1 MASTNRLSPIPH
13 PPTKPVVGNMLSLDS
28 TAPVQNLARLA
39 KELGPIFWLDMMGA
53 PLVIVSGH
61 DLVEELSDE
70 KRFDKAVRGPLRR
83 VRAVAGDGLF
93 TADTNEPNWSKAH
106 NILLQPF
113 GNRAMQS
120 YHPSMVDIADQLV
133 KKWERLNGDEEI
145 DVVHDMTA
153 LTLDTIGLCGFDYR
167 FNSFYRRDYHPF
179 VESLVRSLE
188 TIMMIRGLP
197 MENWWMQRRRRDLAA
212 DVAFMN
218 KMVDEIVAERRKNA
232 EAAEDKKDM
241 LGAMMTGVDR
251 ATGEQLDDVN
261 IRYQINTFLI
271 AGHETTSG
279 LLSCAL
285 YALLKHPEVL
295 RKAYEEVD
303 RVLGPDIEAKPT
315 YQQVTQLTYI
325 TQILKE
331 ALRLWPPAPAYGIS
345 PLSDET
351 IGGKYKLKK
360 NTFITVL
367 VLALHRDPSVWGP
380 NPDAFDPENF
390 SREAEV
396 ARPVNAWKPF
406 GNGQRACIGRGFAMH
421 EAALAIGMILQRFKL
436 IDVNRYQMVLKETL
450 TIKPDGFKIK
460 VRPRTEKD
468 RGAYA
473 GRTTAAAAAV
483 STSAPAPRTRTRPGH
498 NTPLLVLYGSN
509 LGTAEELATRV
520 ADLAEVNGFATRLAP
535 LDDFVGKLPEQGG
548 VLIFCASYNGAPP
561 DNATQ
566 FIKWLGSELPKDA
579 FAKVRYA
586 VFGCGNSDWF
596 ATYQSIPRF
605 IDERLTAHGASNAY
619 VRGEGDARD
628 DLDGQF
634 EAWFAKLR
642 PLAVKQFGIDSNFD
656 RSADDEPLYRI
667 EPVAPSAVNAIA
679 ALGGVAPMKVLDNT
693 ELQNKV
699 GANASDRSTRHIEV
713 QLPPGT
719 SYRVGDHL
727 SVVPRNDPALVDAV
741 ARRFGFLPADQI
753 RLQVAEGRRAQ
764 LPIGDTVSVGRLL
777 TDFVELQQVATRKQI
792 QIMSEHTRCPVTK
805 PKLLA
810 YVGDDAAATE
820 RYRSDILGKRKS
832 VFDLLEEHPACEL
845 PFHAYLEMLSL
856 LAPRY
861 YSISSSPSV
870 DPSRCSLTA
879 AVVEGPASSGRGLYK
894 GICSNYLAGRRA
906 GETIHAT
913 VRETKAGFRLPD
925 DTSVPIIMIGPGT
938 GLAPFRGFLQ
948 QRAAL
953 KAKGATLGPALLFF
967 GCRHPDQDYLY
978 ADELKA
984 FAADGIA
991 ELHTA
996 FSRAEGPKTYVQH
1009 LIAAQK
1015 ERVWS
1020 LIEHGAIVYVCGD
1033 GGKME
1038 PDVKAAL
1045 VAIYRER
1052 SGADAAA
1059 GMRWIDDLGT
1069 KNRYVLDVWAGG

>member
-28 TAPVQNLARLA
+28 TAPVQHLVRLT

-61 DLVEELSDE
+61 DLVAELSDE
-70 KRFDKAVRGPLRR
+70 KRFDKAVRGSLRR
-83 VRAVAGDGLF
+83 VRAVGGDGLF
-93 TADTNEPNWSKAH
+93 TADTSEPNWSKAH

-120 YHPSMVDIADQLV
+120 YHPSMVDIAEQLV

-188 TIMMIRGLP
+188 TIMMTRGIPL
-197 MENWWMQRRRRDLAA
+197 EGIWLKKRRQELAQ

-232 EAAEDKKDM
+232 EAAEAKKDM

-251 ATGEQLDDVN
+251 STGEQLDDVN

-279 LLSCAL
+279 LLSCTL

-295 RKAYEEVD
+295 KKAYEEVD
-303 RVLGPDIEAKPT
+303 RVLGPDIDARPT

-331 ALRLWPPAPAYGIS
+331 ALRLWPPAPAYGIA
-345 PLSDET
+345 PLKDET

-360 NTFITVL
+360 NTFITIL
-367 VLALHRDPSVWGP
+367 VMALHRDPSVWGP

-390 SREAEV
+390 SREAEA

-436 IDVNRYQMVLKETL
+436 VDVNRYQMHLKETL

-460 VRPRTEKD
+460 VRPRADKE

-473 GRTTAAAAAV
+473 GRATATAAV
-483 STSAPAPRTRTRPGH
+483 STTAAPAARTRPGH

-520 ADLAEVNGFATRLAP
+520 ADLAEVNGFSTKLAA

-561 DNATQ
+561 DNATE
-566 FIKWLGSELPKDA
+566 FVKWLGSDLPKDA
-579 FAKVRYA
+579 LAKVRYA
-586 VFGCGNSDWF
+586 VFGCGNSDWL

-605 IDERLTAHGASNAY
+605 IDEQLAAHGASNAF

-634 EAWFAKLR
+634 ESWFAKLR
-642 PLAVKQFGIDSNFD
+642 PLAVKQLGIDTSFD

-667 EPVAPSAVNAIA
+667 EPVAPTAVNTIV
-679 ALGGVAPMKVLDNT
+679 ALGGVAPMKMLVNK
-693 ELQNKV
+693 ELQNKQ

-713 QLPPGT
+713 QLPSGI

-727 SVVPRNDPALVDAV
+727 SVVPRNDPALVDSV

-764 LPIGDTVSVGRLL
+764 LPVGDTVSVGRLL
-777 TDFVELQQVATRKQI
+777 SEFVELQQVATRKQI

-810 YVGDDAAATE
+810 YVGDDAAASE
-820 RYRSDILGKRKS
+820 HYRADILGKRKS

-861 YSISSSPSV
+861 YSISSSPSG
-870 DPSRCSLTA
+870 DPQRCSVTVG
-879 AVVEGPASSGRGLYK
+879 VVEGPASSGRGIYK

-906 GETIHAT
+906 GETIQAT

-925 DTSVPIIMIGPGT
+925 DAAVPIIMVGPGT

-948 QRAAL
+948 ERAAL
-953 KAKGATLGPALLFF
+953 KAKGASLGPAMLFF

-984 FAADGIA
+984 FAADGIT

-996 FSRAEGPKTYVQH
+996 FSRAEGPKTYVQN
-1009 LIAAQK
+1009 LVAAQK
-1015 ERVWS
+1015 DRVWS
-1020 LIEHGAIVYVCGD
+1020 LIESGAIVYVCGD

-1052 SGADAAA
+1052 MGADADAA
-1059 GMRWIDDLGT
+1059 LRWIDDLGT
-1069 KNRYVLDVWAGG
+1069 SNRYVLDVWAGG

>member
-28 TAPVQNLARLA
+28 TAPVQHLVRLT

-70 KRFDKAVRGPLRR
+70 KRFDKAVRGSLRR
-83 VRAVAGDGLF
+83 VRAVGGDGLF
-93 TADTNEPNWSKAH
+93 TADTSEPNWSKAH

-188 TIMMIRGLP
+188 TIMMTRGIPL
-197 MENWWMQRRRRDLAA
+197 EGIWLKRRRQELAQ

-232 EAAEDKKDM
+232 EAAEAKKDM

-251 ATGEQLDDVN
+251 STGEQLDDVN

-279 LLSCAL
+279 LLSCTL

-295 RKAYEEVD
+295 KKAYEEVD
-303 RVLGPDIEAKPT
+303 RVLGPDIDARPT

-331 ALRLWPPAPAYGIS
+331 ALRLWPPAPAYGIA
-345 PLSDET
+345 PLKDET

-360 NTFITVL
+360 NTFITIL
-367 VLALHRDPSVWGP
+367 VMALHRDPSVWGP

-390 SREAEV
+390 SREAEA

-436 IDVNRYQMVLKETL
+436 VDVNRYQMHLKETL

-460 VRPRTEKD
+460 VRPRADKE

-473 GRTTAAAAAV
+473 GRATATAAV
-483 STSAPAPRTRTRPGH
+483 STTAAPAARTRPGH

-520 ADLAEVNGFATRLAP
+520 ADLAEVNGFSTKLAA

-561 DNATQ
+561 DNATE
-566 FIKWLGSELPKDA
+566 FVKWLGSDLPKDA
-579 FAKVRYA
+579 LAKVRYA
-586 VFGCGNSDWF
+586 VFGCGNSDWL

-605 IDERLTAHGASNAY
+605 IDEQLAAHGASNAF

-634 EAWFAKLR
+634 ESWFAKLR
-642 PLAVKQFGIDSNFD
+642 PLAVKQLGIDTSFD

-667 EPVAPSAVNAIA
+667 EPVAPTAVNTIV
-679 ALGGVAPMKVLDNT
+679 ALGGVAPMKMLVNK
-693 ELQNKV
+693 ELQNKQ
-699 GANASDRSTRHIEV
+699 GANTSDRSTRHIEV
-713 QLPPGT
+713 QLPSGI

-727 SVVPRNDPALVDAV
+727 SVVPRNDPALVDSV

-764 LPIGDTVSVGRLL
+764 LPVGDTVSVGRLL
-777 TDFVELQQVATRKQI
+777 SEFVELQQVATRKQI

-810 YVGDDAAATE
+810 YVGDDAAASE
-820 RYRSDILGKRKS
+820 HYRADILGKRKS

-861 YSISSSPSV
+861 YSISSSPSG
-870 DPSRCSLTA
+870 DPQRCSVTVG
-879 AVVEGPASSGRGLYK
+879 VVEGPASSGRGIYK

-906 GETIHAT
+906 GETIQAT

-925 DTSVPIIMIGPGT
+925 DAAAPIIMVGPGT

-948 QRAAL
+948 ERAAL
-953 KAKGATLGPALLFF
+953 KAKGASLGPAMLFF

-984 FAADGIA
+984 FAADGIT

-996 FSRAEGPKTYVQH
+996 FSRAEGPKTYVQN
-1009 LIAAQK
+1009 LVAAQK
-1015 ERVWS
+1015 DRVWS
-1020 LIEHGAIVYVCGD
+1020 LIESGAIVYVCGD

-1052 SGADAAA
+1052 MGADADAA
-1059 GMRWIDDLGT
+1059 LRWIDDLGT
-1069 KNRYVLDVWAGG
+1069 SNRYVLDVWAGG

>member
-28 TAPVQNLARLA
+28 TAPVQHLVRLT

-70 KRFDKAVRGPLRR
+70 KRFDKAVRGSLRR
-83 VRAVAGDGLF
+83 VRAVGGDGLF
-93 TADTNEPNWSKAH
+93 TADTSEPNWSKAH

-188 TIMMIRGLP
+188 TIMMTRGIPL
-197 MENWWMQRRRRDLAA
+197 EGIWLKRRRQELAQ

-218 KMVDEIVAERRKNA
+218 RMVDEIVAERRKNT
-232 EAAEDKKDM
+232 EATEVKKDM

-251 ATGEQLDDVN
+251 STGQQLDDVN

-279 LLSCAL
+279 LLSCTL

-295 RKAYEEVD
+295 KKAYQEVD
-303 RVLGPDIEAKPT
+303 RVLGPDTDARPT

-331 ALRLWPPAPAYGIS
+331 ALRLWPPAPAYGIA
-345 PLSDET
+345 PLNDET

-360 NTFITVL
+360 NTFITIL
-367 VLALHRDPSVWGP
+367 VMALHRDPSVWGP

-390 SREAEV
+390 SREAET

-436 IDVNRYQMVLKETL
+436 IDVNRYQMHLKETL

-460 VRPRTEKD
+460 VRPRADKE

-473 GRTTAAAAAV
+473 GRVTATAAV
-483 STSAPAPRTRTRPGH
+483 STTATPVARARPGH

-520 ADLAEVNGFATRLAP
+520 ADLAEVNGFATKLAA

-561 DNATQ
+561 DNASE
-566 FIKWLGSELPKDA
+566 FVKWLGGDLPKDA

-586 VFGCGNSDWF
+586 VFGCGNSDWL

-605 IDERLTAHGASNAY
+605 IDEQLAAHGAGNAF

-628 DLDGQF
+628 DLEGQF
-634 EAWFAKLR
+634 ESWFAKLR
-642 PLAVKQFGIDSNFD
+642 PLAVKQLGIDTSFD
-656 RSADDEPLYRI
+656 RSADDEPLYKI
-667 EPVAPSAVNAIA
+667 EPVAPTAVNTIV
-679 ALGGVAPMKVLDNT
+679 ALGGVAPMKMLVNK
-693 ELQNKV
+693 ELQNKQ

-713 QLPPGT
+713 QLPSGI

-727 SVVPRNDPALVDAV
+727 SVVPRNDPALVDSV

-764 LPIGDTVSVGRLL
+764 LPVGDTVSAASRSRSCRN
-777 TDFVELQQVATRKQI
+777 TR
-792 QIMSEHTRCPVTK
+792 
-805 PKLLA
+805 
-810 YVGDDAAATE
+810 
-820 RYRSDILGKRKS
+820 
-832 VFDLLEEHPACEL
+832 
-845 PFHAYLEMLSL
+845 
-856 LAPRY
+856 
-861 YSISSSPSV
+861 
-870 DPSRCSLTA
+870 
-879 AVVEGPASSGRGLYK
+879 AVR
-894 GICSNYLAGRRA
+894 
-906 GETIHAT
+906 
-913 VRETKAGFRLPD
+913 
-925 DTSVPIIMIGPGT
+925 
-938 GLAPFRGFLQ
+938 
-948 QRAAL
+948 
-953 KAKGATLGPALLFF
+953 
-967 GCRHPDQDYLY
+967 
-978 ADELKA
+978 
-984 FAADGIA
+984 
-991 ELHTA
+991 
-996 FSRAEGPKTYVQH
+996 
-1009 LIAAQK
+1009 
-1015 ERVWS
+1015 
-1020 LIEHGAIVYVCGD
+1020 
-1033 GGKME
+1033 
-1038 PDVKAAL
+1038 
-1045 VAIYRER
+1045 
-1052 SGADAAA
+1052 
-1059 GMRWIDDLGT
+1059 
-1069 KNRYVLDVWAGG
+1069 

>member
-1 MASTNRLSPIPH
+1 MASTNKLNPIPH

-28 TAPVQNLARLA
+28 TTPIQHMMRLA
-39 KELGPIFWLDMMGA
+39 KELGPIYWLDMMGA
-53 PLVIVSGH
+53 PLVVVSGA
-61 DLVEELSDE
+61 DLVDEISDE
-70 KRFDKAVRGPLRR
+70 KRFDKSVRGSLRR
-83 VRAVAGDGLF
+83 VRAVGGDGLF
-93 TADTNEPNWSKAH
+93 TAHTNEPNWSKAH
-106 NILLQPF
+106 NILMTPF

-120 YHPSMVDIADQLV
+120 YHPSMLDIAEQLV
-133 KKWERLNGDEEI
+133 KKWERMNADDEI
-145 DVVHDMTA
+145 DVVHDTTA
-153 LTLDTIGLCGFDYR
+153 LALDTVGLCGFDYR
-167 FNSFYRRDYHPF
+167 FNSFYREDYHPF
-179 VESLVRSLE
+179 VASLVRSLE
-188 TIMMIRGLP
+188 TIMVTRGLP
-197 MENWWMQRRRRDLAA
+197 LEGLWLRNRNRDMAD

-218 KMVDEIVAERRKNA
+218 KMVDEIVAERRKNV
-232 EAAEDKKDM
+232 EAAEGKKDM

-279 LLSCAL
+279 MLSCAI

-295 RKAYEEVD
+295 KKAYEEVD
-303 RVLGPDIEAKPT
+303 RVLGGDLNVKPT

-331 ALRLWPPAPAYGIS
+331 ALRLWPPAPAYGVAPIK
-345 PLSDET
+345 DEV

-360 NTFITVL
+360 GTFVL
-367 VLALHRDPSVWGP
+367 VHVLALHRDPGVWGP

-390 SREAEV
+390 SREAEA

-421 EAALAIGMILQRFKL
+421 ESALALGMILQRFKL
-436 IDVNRYQMVLKETL
+436 IDIHRYQMVLKETL

-460 VRPRTEKD
+460 VRSRADQD

-473 GRTTAAAAAV
+473 GHTATAAVASGVA
-483 STSAPAPRTRTRPGH
+483 SAPRARPRPGH

-520 ADLAEVNGFATRLAP
+520 ADLAEINGYATKLGS
-535 LDDFVGKLPEQGG
+535 LDEFSGKLPDKGG

-561 DNATQ
+561 DNAAQ
-566 FIKWLGSELPKDA
+566 FIKWLSGDL
-579 FAKVRYA
+579 AKNALAGVRYA
-586 VFGCGNSDWF
+586 VFGCGNSDWA
-596 ATYQSIPRF
+596 ATYQSIPRL
-605 IDERLTAHGASNAY
+605 IDQQLAAHGARGVY
-619 VRGEGDARD
+619 PRGEGDARD

-634 EAWFAKLR
+634 EGWFAKLNSV
-642 PLAVKQFGIDSNFD
+642 AVKEFGIAASFVRN
-656 RSADDEPLYRI
+656 ADDEPLYKI
-667 EPVAPSAVNAIA
+667 EPVAPTTINAAV
-679 ALGGVAPMKVLDNT
+679 ALGGAAPMKVLANA
-693 ELQNKV
+693 ELQNKS
-699 GANASDRSTRHIEV
+699 GANASERSTRHIEV
-713 QLPPGT
+713 QLPSGT

-727 SVVPRNDPALVDAV
+727 SVVPRNDPALVDSV

-764 LPIGDTVSVGRLL
+764 LPVGDTVSVGRLL
-777 TDFVELQQVATRKQI
+777 SEFVELQQVATRKQI
-792 QIMSEHTRCPVTK
+792 QIMSENTRCPVTK
-805 PKLLA
+805 PKLVA

-820 RYRSDILGKRKS
+820 LYRSEILGKRKS

-861 YSISSSPSV
+861 YSISSSPAG
-870 DPSRCSLTA
+870 DPSRCSVTV
-879 AVVEGPASSGRGLYK
+879 AVVAGAASSGRGIYK

-906 GETIHAT
+906 SETIHAT

-925 DTSVPIIMIGPGT
+925 DASVPIIMIGPGT

-948 QRAAL
+948 ERAAR

-984 FAADGIA
+984 FAADGVT

-996 FSRAEGPKTYVQH
+996 FSRTDGPKTYVQN
-1009 LIAAQK
+1009 LVAAQQD
-1015 ERVWS
+1015 RVWS
-1020 LIEHGAIVYVCGD
+1020 LIENGAIIYVCGD

-1052 SGADAAA
+1052 KAVDADAAL
-1059 GMRWIDDLGT
+1059 RWIDDLGT

>member
-1 MASTNRLSPIPH
+1 MASINRLSPIPH

-39 KELGPIFWLDMMGA
+39 KELGPIFWLDMMGS
-53 PLVIVSGH
+53 PIVIVSGH

-83 VRAVAGDGLF
+83 VRAVGGDGLF
-93 TADTNEPNWSKAH
+93 TADTSEPNWSKAH

-179 VESLVRSLE
+179 VASLVRSLE

-197 MENWWMQRRRRDLAA
+197 MENLWMQKRRRDLAG

-218 KMVDEIVAERRKNA
+218 KMVDEIVAERRQNA
-232 EAAEDKKDM
+232 AVTEDKKDM

-285 YALLKHPEVL
+285 YALLKHPDVL
-295 RKAYEEVD
+295 KKAYEEVD
-303 RVLGPDIEAKPT
+303 RVLGPDLEARPT

-345 PLSDET
+345 PLQDET

-390 SREAEV
+390 SREAEA

-436 IDVNRYQMVLKETL
+436 MDIHRYRMVLKETL

-460 VRPRTEKD
+460 VRPRTDAE
-468 RGAYA
+468 RGAHTGHA
-473 GRTTAAAAAV
+473 ATTAAVASSA
-483 STSAPAPRTRTRPGH
+483 APAARARPGH

-520 ADLAEVNGFATRLAP
+520 ADLAEVNGFATKLAP
-535 LDDFVGKLPEQGG
+535 LDDFVGKLPERGG
-548 VLIFCASYNGAPP
+548 VLIFCASYNGVPP

-566 FIKWLGSELPKDA
+566 FVKWLGGALPKDA
-579 FAKVRYA
+579 LAKVRYA
-586 VFGCGNSDWF
+586 VFGCGNSDWA
-596 ATYQSIPRF
+596 ATYQSVPRL
-605 IDERLTAHGASNAY
+605 IDEQLTAHGARSLAG
-619 VRGEGDARD
+619 RGEGDARS

-634 EAWFAKLR
+634 ESWFAAAAPAAMKELGVDTG
-642 PLAVKQFGIDSNFD
+642 LS
-656 RSADDEPLYRI
+656 RSADDEPLYSI
-667 EPVAPSAVNAIA
+667 QPVAPSAVSAVA
-679 ALGGVAPMKVLDNT
+679 ALGGAAPMKILVNT
-693 ELQNKV
+693 ELQNKA
-699 GANASDRSTRHIEV
+699 GAHASDRSTRHIEV
-713 QLPPGT
+713 QFPAGI

-727 SVVPRNDPALVDAV
+727 SVVPRNDPALVDSV

-753 RLQVAEGRRAQ
+753 RLQVATNRRAQ
-764 LPIGDTVSVGRLL
+764 LPVGDTVSVGRLL
-777 TDFVELQQVATRKQI
+777 SEFVELQQVATRKQI

-810 YVGDDAAATE
+810 YLGDDAAATE

-832 VFDLLEEHPACEL
+832 VFDLLEEYPACEL

-861 YSISSSPSV
+861 YSISSSPSA
-870 DPSRCSLTA
+870 DPISCSVTVG
-879 AVVEGPASSGRGLYK
+879 VVEGPASSGRGVYK
-894 GICSNYLAGRRA
+894 GICSNYLAGRRT

-925 DTSVPIIMIGPGT
+925 DAAVPIIMIGPGT

-948 QRAAL
+948 ARAAL
-953 KAKGATLGPALLFF
+953 KAGGASLGPAMLFF
-967 GCRHPDQDYLY
+967 GCRHPEQDYLY

-984 FAADGIA
+984 FEADGIT

-996 FSRAEGPKTYVQH
+996 FSRSEGPKTYVQD
-1009 LIAAQK
+1009 LVTAQK
-1015 ERVWS
+1015 DSVWR
-1020 LIEHGAIVYVCGD
+1020 LIEQGAIVFVCGD

-1052 SGADAAA
+1052 SGSDADAAQ
-1059 GMRWIDDLGT
+1059 RWIDELGT

>member
-28 TAPVQNLARLA
+28 TAPVQHLVRLT

-70 KRFDKAVRGPLRR
+70 KRFDKAVRGSLRR
-83 VRAVAGDGLF
+83 VRAVGGDGLF
-93 TADTNEPNWSKAH
+93 TADTSEPNWSKAH

-188 TIMMIRGLP
+188 TIMMTRGIPL
-197 MENWWMQRRRRDLAA
+197 EGIWLKRRRQELAQ

-232 EAAEDKKDM
+232 EAAEAKKDM

-251 ATGEQLDDVN
+251 STGEQLDDVN

-279 LLSCAL
+279 LLSCTL

-295 RKAYEEVD
+295 KKAYQEVD
-303 RVLGPDIEAKPT
+303 RVLGPDTDARPT

-331 ALRLWPPAPAYGIS
+331 ALRLWPPAPAYGIA
-345 PLSDET
+345 PLKDET

-360 NTFITVL
+360 NTFITIL
-367 VLALHRDPSVWGP
+367 VMALHRDPSVWGS

-390 SREAEV
+390 SREAEA

-436 IDVNRYQMVLKETL
+436 IDINRYQMHLKETL

-460 VRPRTEKD
+460 VRPRADKE

-473 GRTTAAAAAV
+473 GRATATAAV
-483 STSAPAPRTRTRPGH
+483 STTAAPVARARPGH

-520 ADLAEVNGFATRLAP
+520 ADLAEVNGFSTKLAA

-561 DNATQ
+561 DNATE
-566 FIKWLGSELPKDA
+566 FVKWLGSDLPKDA
-579 FAKVRYA
+579 FAGVRYA
-586 VFGCGNSDWF
+586 VFGCGNSDWL

-605 IDERLTAHGASNAY
+605 IDEQLAAHGASNAF

-628 DLDGQF
+628 DLEGQF
-634 EAWFAKLR
+634 ESWFAKLR
-642 PLAVKQFGIDSNFD
+642 PLAVKQLGIDTSFD

-667 EPVAPSAVNAIA
+667 EPVAPTAVNTIV
-679 ALGGVAPMKVLDNT
+679 ALGGVAPMKMLVNK
-693 ELQNKV
+693 ELQNKQ

-713 QLPPGT
+713 QLPSGI

-727 SVVPRNDPALVDAV
+727 SVVPRNDPALVDSV

-777 TDFVELQQVATRKQI
+777 SEFVELQQVATRKQI

-810 YVGDDAAATE
+810 YVGDDAAASE
-820 RYRSDILGKRKS
+820 HYRADILGKRKS

-861 YSISSSPSV
+861 YSISSSPSG
-870 DPSRCSLTA
+870 DPQRCSVTVG
-879 AVVEGPASSGRGLYK
+879 VVEGPASSGRGIYK

-906 GETIHAT
+906 GETVQAT

-925 DTSVPIIMIGPGT
+925 DAAVPIIMVGPGT

-948 QRAAL
+948 ERAAL
-953 KAKGATLGPALLFF
+953 KAKGASLGPAMLFF

-984 FAADGIA
+984 FAADGIT

-996 FSRAEGPKTYVQH
+996 FSRAEGPKTYVQN
-1009 LIAAQK
+1009 LVAAQK
-1015 ERVWS
+1015 DRVWS
-1020 LIEHGAIVYVCGD
+1020 LIESGAIVYVCGD

-1052 SGADAAA
+1052 IGADADAA
-1059 GMRWIDDLGT
+1059 LRWIDDLGT
-1069 KNRYVLDVWAGG
+1069 SNRYVLDVWAGG

>member
-28 TAPVQNLARLA
+28 TAPVQHLVRLT

-70 KRFDKAVRGPLRR
+70 KRFDKAVRGSLRR
-83 VRAVAGDGLF
+83 VRAVGGDGLF
-93 TADTNEPNWSKAH
+93 TADTSEPNWSKAH

-188 TIMMIRGLP
+188 TIMMTRGLP
-197 MENWWMQRRRRDLAA
+197 LEGLWLQKRRKDLAQ

-218 KMVDEIVAERRKNA
+218 KMVDEIIAERRGSTDA
-232 EAAEDKKDM
+232 TEAKKDM
-241 LGAMMTGVDR
+241 LGAMMTAVDR
-251 ATGEQLDDVN
+251 STGEQLDDVN

-279 LLSCAL
+279 MLSCTL

-303 RVLGPDIEAKPT
+303 RVLGPDIDARPT

-345 PLSDET
+345 PLKDET

-360 NTFITVL
+360 NTFVL
-367 VLALHRDPSVWGP
+367 VLPLALHRDPSVWGP

-390 SREAEV
+390 SREAET

-436 IDVNRYQMVLKETL
+436 IDHQRYQMHLKETL

-460 VRPRTEKD
+460 VRPRTDKD
-468 RGAYA
+468 RGTYA
-473 GRTTAAAAAV
+473 GRTTTTAAASTAAP
-483 STSAPAPRTRTRPGH
+483 TPRARMRPGH
-498 NTPLLVLYGSN
+498 NTPLLVRYGSN
-509 LGTAEELATRV
+509 LGTADELATRV
-520 ADLAEVNGFATRLAP
+520 ADLAEVNGFATKLAP
-535 LDDFVGKLPEQGG
+535 LDDSVGKLPEQGG

-566 FIKWLGSELPKDA
+566 FIKWLGSDLPKDA
-579 FAKVRYA
+579 FSKVRYG
-586 VFGCGNSDWF
+586 VFGCGNSDWA
-596 ATYQSIPRF
+596 ATYQSIPRI
-605 IDERLTAHGASNAY
+605 IDEQLAAHGARSAY
-619 VRGEGDARD
+619 ARGEGDARS

-634 EAWFAKLR
+634 ESWFAKFA
-642 PLAVKQFGIDSNFD
+642 PLAMKEFGIESNFT
-656 RSADDEPLYRI
+656 RSAEDEPLYKI
-667 EPVAPSAVNAIA
+667 EPVAPSAVNAIV
-679 ALGGVAPMKVLDNT
+679 ALGGVAPMKVLVNS
-693 ELQNKV
+693 ELQNKL

-713 QLPPGT
+713 QLPPDI

-727 SVVPRNDPALVDAV
+727 SVVPRNDPALVDSV

-753 RLQVAEGRRAQ
+753 RLQVPEGRRAQ
-764 LPIGDTVSVGRLL
+764 LPVGEVVSVGRLL
-777 TDFVELQQVATRKQI
+777 TEFVELQQIATRKQI
-792 QIMSEHTRCPVTK
+792 QIMSENTRCPVTK

-810 YVGDDAAATE
+810 YVGDDEASAE
-820 RYRSDILGKRKS
+820 RYRTDVLAKRKS

-861 YSISSSPSV
+861 YSISSSPSG
-870 DPSRCSLTA
+870 DPQRYSVTVG
-879 AVVEGPASSGRGLYK
+879 VVEGPASSGRGIYK

-906 GETIHAT
+906 GETIQAT

-948 QRAAL
+948 ERADR
-953 KAKGATLGPALLFF
+953 KAKGATLGPAMLFF
-967 GCRHPDQDYLY
+967 GCRHPGQDYLY

-984 FAADGIA
+984 FAADGIT

-996 FSRAEGPKTYVQH
+996 FSRAEGPKTYVQN
-1009 LIAAQK
+1009 LVAAQK
-1015 ERVWS
+1015 DRVWS
-1020 LIEHGAIVYVCGD
+1020 LIESGAIVYVCGE

-1052 SGADAAA
+1052 KGADADAA
-1059 GMRWIDDLGT
+1059 LRWIDDLGT
-1069 KNRYVLDVWAGG
+1069 SNRYVLDVWAGG

>member
-28 TAPVQNLARLA
+28 TAPVQHLVRLT

-70 KRFDKAVRGPLRR
+70 KRFDKAVRGSLRR
-83 VRAVAGDGLF
+83 VRAVGGDGLF
-93 TADTNEPNWSKAH
+93 TADTSEPNWSKAH

-188 TIMMIRGLP
+188 TIMMTRGIPL
-197 MENWWMQRRRRDLAA
+197 EGIWLKRRRQELAQ

-218 KMVDEIVAERRKNA
+218 RMVDEIVAERRKNT
-232 EAAEDKKDM
+232 EATEVKKDM

-251 ATGEQLDDVN
+251 STGQQLDDVN

-279 LLSCAL
+279 LLSCTL

-295 RKAYEEVD
+295 KKAYKEVD
-303 RVLGPDIEAKPT
+303 RVLGPDTDARPT

-331 ALRLWPPAPAYGIS
+331 ALRLWPPAPAYGIA
-345 PLSDET
+345 PLNDET

-360 NTFITVL
+360 NTFITIL
-367 VLALHRDPSVWGP
+367 VMALHRDPSVWGP

-390 SREAEV
+390 SREAET

-436 IDVNRYQMVLKETL
+436 IDVNRYQMHLKETL

-460 VRPRTEKD
+460 VRPRADKE

-473 GRTTAAAAAV
+473 GRVTATAAV
-483 STSAPAPRTRTRPGH
+483 STTATPVARARPGH

-520 ADLAEVNGFATRLAP
+520 ADLAEVNGFATKLAA

-561 DNATQ
+561 DNASE
-566 FIKWLGSELPKDA
+566 FVKWLGGDLPKDA

-586 VFGCGNSDWF
+586 VFGCGNSDWL

-605 IDERLTAHGASNAY
+605 IDEQLAAHGAGNAF

-628 DLDGQF
+628 DLEGQF
-634 EAWFAKLR
+634 ESWFAKLR
-642 PLAVKQFGIDSNFD
+642 PLAVKQLGIDTSFD
-656 RSADDEPLYRI
+656 RSADDEPLYKI
-667 EPVAPSAVNAIA
+667 EPVAPTAVNTIV
-679 ALGGVAPMKVLDNT
+679 ALGGVAPMKMLVNK
-693 ELQNKV
+693 ELQNKQ

-713 QLPPGT
+713 QLPSGI

-727 SVVPRNDPALVDAV
+727 SVVPRNDPALVDSV

-764 LPIGDTVSVGRLL
+764 LPVGDTVSVGRLL
-777 TDFVELQQVATRKQI
+777 SEFVELQQVATRKQI

-810 YVGDDAAATE
+810 YVGDDAAASE
-820 RYRSDILGKRKS
+820 HYRADILGKRKS

-861 YSISSSPSV
+861 YSISSSPSG
-870 DPSRCSLTA
+870 DPQRCSVTVG
-879 AVVEGPASSGRGLYK
+879 VVEGPASSGRGIYK

-906 GETIHAT
+906 GETIQAT

-925 DTSVPIIMIGPGT
+925 DAAVPIIMVGPGT

-948 QRAAL
+948 ERAAL
-953 KAKGATLGPALLFF
+953 KAKGASLGPAMLFF
-967 GCRHPDQDYLY
+967 GCRHPGQDYLY
-978 ADELKA
+978 AGELKA
-984 FAADGIA
+984 FAADGIT

-996 FSRAEGPKTYVQH
+996 FSRAEGPKTYVQN
-1009 LIAAQK
+1009 LVAAQK
-1015 ERVWS
+1015 DRVWS
-1020 LIEHGAIVYVCGD
+1020 LIESGAVVYVCGD

-1052 SGADAAA
+1052 KGADADAA
-1059 GMRWIDDLGT
+1059 LRWIDDLGT
-1069 KNRYVLDVWAGG
+1069 SNRYVLDVWAGG

>member
-61 DLVEELSDE
+61 DLVNELSDE

-83 VRAVAGDGLF
+83 VRAIGGDGLF
-93 TADTNEPNWSKAH
+93 TADTSEPNWSKAH

-120 YHPSMVDIADQLV
+120 YHPSMVDIAEQLV
-133 KKWERLNGDEEI
+133 KKWERLNADEEI

-197 MENWWMQRRRRDLAA
+197 LENLWMQKRRRDLAA

-218 KMVDEIVAERRKNA
+218 KMVDEIVAERRTNA
-232 EAAEDKKDM
+232 EAASDKKDM
-241 LGAMMTGVDR
+241 LAAMMTGVDR
-251 ATGEQLDDVN
+251 STGEQLDDVN

-279 LLSCAL
+279 LLSCTL
-285 YALLKHPEVL
+285 YALLKHPDVL
-295 RKAYEEVD
+295 KKAYEEVD
-303 RVLGPDIEAKPT
+303 RVLGPDINARPT

-325 TQILKE
+325 TQVLKE
-331 ALRLWPPAPAYGIS
+331 ALRLWPPAPAYGIA
-345 PLSDET
+345 PLKDET
-351 IGGKYKLKK
+351 IGGQYKLKK
-360 NTFITVL
+360 NTFVTVL

-390 SREAEV
+390 SREAEA

-421 EAALAIGMILQRFKL
+421 EAALAIGMILQRFRL
-436 IDVNRYQMVLKETL
+436 IDVNRYRMHLKETL

-460 VRPRTEKD
+460 VRPRTDRE
-468 RGAYA
+468 RGAYSGTA
-473 GRTTAAAAAV
+473 ATAAVASGAAAA
-483 STSAPAPRTRTRPGH
+483 TPRARTRPGH

-535 LDDFVGKLPEQGG
+535 LDDFAGKLPEQGG

-566 FIKWLGSELPKDA
+566 FVKWLRSELPKDA
-579 FAKVRYA
+579 FAKLRYA
-586 VFGCGNSDWF
+586 VFGCGNSDWA
-596 ATYQSIPRF
+596 ATYQAIPRL
-605 IDERLTAHGASNAY
+605 IDERLAAHGGRSVY
-619 VRGEGDARD
+619 MRGEGDARS
-628 DLDGQF
+628 DLDGEF
-634 EAWFAKLR
+634 ESWFAKLA
-642 PLAVKQFGIDSNFD
+642 PLATREFGIELAFS
-656 RSADDEPLYRI
+656 RSAEDEPLYKI
-667 EPVAPSAVNAIA
+667 EPVASSAVNAVV
-679 ALGGVAPMKVLDNT
+679 ALGGVSPMKVLVNS
-693 ELQNKV
+693 ELQNKT
-699 GANASDRSTRHIEV
+699 GANPSDRSTRHIEV
-713 QLPPGT
+713 QLPPDI

-764 LPIGDTVSVGRLL
+764 LPVGEAVSVGRLL

-792 QIMSEHTRCPVTK
+792 EVMSEHTRCPVTK
-805 PKLLA
+805 PKLVA
-810 YVGDDAAATE
+810 YVGDDAASTE
-820 RYRSDILGKRKS
+820 RYRSEILGKRRS

-845 PFHAYLEMLSL
+845 PFHAFLEMLSL

-861 YSISSSPSV
+861 YSISSSPSA
-870 DPSRCSLTA
+870 DRSRCSVTVG
-879 AVVEGPASSGRGLYK
+879 VVEGPANSGRGIYK
-894 GICSNYLAGRRA
+894 GVCSNYLAGRRA

-913 VRETKAGFRLPD
+913 VRETKAGFRLPND
-925 DTSVPIIMIGPGT
+925 VSVPIIMIGPGT

-948 QRAAL
+948 ERAAL
-953 KAKGATLGPALLFF
+953 KAGGSNLGPAMLFF
-967 GCRHPDQDYLY
+967 GCRHPGQDYLY

-984 FAADGIA
+984 FEASGIT
-991 ELHTA
+991 ELFTA
-996 FSRAEGPKTYVQH
+996 FSRGEGPKTYVQD

-1020 LIEHGAIVYVCGD
+1020 LIENGAIIYVCGD

-1038 PDVKAAL
+1038 PGVKAAL
-1045 VAIYRER
+1045 VAIYCAR
-1052 SGADAAA
+1052 SGADADA
-1059 GMRWIDDLGT
+1059 GQRWIDDLGA

>member
-1 MASTNRLSPIPH
+1 MASTNKLSPIPH

-28 TAPVQNLARLA
+28 TTPVQHMMRLA
-39 KELGPIFWLDMMGA
+39 KELGPIYWLDMMGA
-53 PLVIVSGH
+53 PLVVVSGA
-61 DLVEELSDE
+61 DLVDEISDE
-70 KRFDKAVRGPLRR
+70 KRFDKSVRGSLRR
-83 VRAVAGDGLF
+83 VRAVGGDGLF
-93 TADTNEPNWSKAH
+93 TADTSAPNWSKAH
-106 NILLQPF
+106 NILMTPF

-120 YHPSMVDIADQLV
+120 YHPSMLDIAEQLV
-133 KKWERLNGDEEI
+133 KKWERMNADDEI
-145 DVVHDMTA
+145 DVVHDTTA
-153 LTLDTIGLCGFDYR
+153 LALDTVGLCGFDYR
-167 FNSFYRRDYHPF
+167 FNSFYREDYHPF
-179 VESLVRSLE
+179 VASLVRSLE
-188 TIMMIRGLP
+188 TIMVTRGLP
-197 MENWWMQRRRRDLAA
+197 LEGLWLRNRNRDMAG

-218 KMVDEIVAERRKNA
+218 RMVDEIVAERRKNL
-232 EAAEDKKDM
+232 EAAEGKKDM

-279 LLSCAL
+279 MLSCAI

-295 RKAYEEVD
+295 KKAYEEVD
-303 RVLGPDIEAKPT
+303 RVLGADLNVKPT

-331 ALRLWPPAPAYGIS
+331 ALRLWPPAPAYGVAPIQ
-345 PLSDET
+345 DEV

-360 NTFITVL
+360 GTFVL
-367 VLALHRDPSVWGP
+367 VHVLALHRDPGVWGP

-390 SREAEV
+390 SREAEA

-421 EAALAIGMILQRFKL
+421 ESALALGMILQRFKL
-436 IDVNRYQMVLKETL
+436 IDIHRYQMVLKETL

-460 VRPRTEKD
+460 VRPRADQD

-473 GRTTAAAAAV
+473 GPSAGTAVAPAA
-483 STSAPAPRTRTRPGH
+483 APAPPARTRPAH

-509 LGTAEELATRV
+509 LGTAEELATRI
-520 ADLAEVNGFATRLAP
+520 ADLAEVNGFATKLAP

-566 FIKWLGSELPKDA
+566 FVKWLGSELPKDA

-586 VFGCGNSDWF
+586 VFGCGNSDWA
-596 ATYQSIPRF
+596 ATYQSIPRLL
-605 IDERLTAHGASNAY
+605 DEQLAAHGARNVY
-619 VRGEGDARD
+619 MRGEGDARS

-634 EAWFAKLR
+634 ESWFAKLA
-642 PLAVKQFGIDSNFD
+642 PVATKEFGVDSNFS
-656 RSADDEPLYRI
+656 RSADDEPLYKI
-667 EPVAPSAVNAIA
+667 EPVAPTTINAAV
-679 ALGGVAPMKVLDNT
+679 ALGGAAPMKVLVNT
-693 ELQNKV
+693 ELQNKS
-699 GANASDRSTRHIEV
+699 GAKASERSTRHIEV
-713 QLPPGT
+713 QLPSGA

-727 SVVPRNDPALVDAV
+727 SVVPRNDPALVDSV

-764 LPIGDTVSVGRLL
+764 LPVGDTVSVGRLL
-777 TDFVELQQVATRKQI
+777 SEFVELQQVATRKQI
-792 QIMSEHTRCPVTK
+792 QIMSENTRCPVTK

-810 YVGDDAAATE
+810 YVGDEAAATAL
-820 RYRSDILGKRKS
+820 YRAEILGKRKS

-861 YSISSSPSV
+861 YSISSSPSG
-870 DPSRCSLTA
+870 DPSRCSVTVG
-879 AVVEGPASSGRGLYK
+879 VVASPASSGRGIYK
-894 GICSNYLAGRRA
+894 GICSNYLAGRRG

-925 DTSVPIIMIGPGT
+925 DNSVPIIMIGPGT

-948 QRAAL
+948 ERAAR
-953 KAKGATLGPALLFF
+953 KATGATLGPAMLFF

-984 FAADGIA
+984 FAADGVT

-996 FSRAEGPKTYVQH
+996 FSRAEGPKTYVQN
-1009 LIAAQK
+1009 LVAAQQD
-1015 ERVWS
+1015 RVWS
-1020 LIEHGAIVYVCGD
+1020 LIENGAVIYVCGD

-1045 VAIYRER
+1045 VAIYRGR
-1052 SGADAAA
+1052 KAADADAAL
-1059 GMRWIDDLGT
+1059 RWIDDLGT
-1069 KNRYVLDVWAGG
+1069 SNRYVLDVWAGG